1 MSVKI
6 LQRRTHAPMMRGAP
20 PMSSSIP
27 GILNSKWN
35 AFKEGLSPLF
45 ANASRARKSADP
57 EGHSVPDRI
66 REFFFQ
72 NAPTIASN
80 IDMDTIGE
88 ITSKL
93 KMPLLVTVGIAAAA
107 GLAYLVYKLYTN
119 RASIAS
125 TIDNVMQDLKSV
137 APDLTKVEGWADNIK
152 QEVTSALSSDSP
164 ATALE
169 KLVKIKDAV
178 MGHQKSISGHVGSGI
193 NHLRERPSRH
203 PRGRGAGLKTPM
215 Y

>member
-1 MSVKI
+1 MS
-6 LQRRTHAPMMRGAP
+6 T
-20 PMSSSIP
+20 SIP
-27 GILNSKWN
+27 ALLRSKWGDIQ
-35 AFKEGLSPLF
+35 EGIAPFFSQ
-45 ANASRARKSADP
+45 ASRARKSADP
-57 EGHSVPDRI
+57 GGFSVPDRI

-72 NAPTIASN
+72 NAPNIARD
-80 IDMDTIGE
+80 IDMDKIGE
-88 ITSKL
+88 IAGKV

-125 TIDNVMQDLKSV
+125 TIDNVMQDLKSI
-137 APDLTKVEGWADNIK
+137 APDLTKVEGWAENIK
-152 QEVTSALSSDSP
+152 KEVTDALSTDSP

-178 MGHQKSISGHVGSGI
+178 MGHQKSITGNVGSGI
-193 NHLRERPSRH
+193 DFLREHRARA
-203 PRGRGAGLKTPM
+203 RVRGAGIKTPM